1 MSHTRKVSPGLLAIL
16 LILIV
21 AANIYA
27 QVPNYDVLQTQNE
40 KDSLATVE
48 YPYIFPLFGE
58 DLVRKGFELPL
69 PVGIN
74 IVYYQQSLDVV
85 VDRVS
90 LGLVENQ
97 LMPISFVAFDNVM
110 NKARTVNARID
121 LWLLP
126 FLNIYGMVGYAES
139 DADVTL
145 SAPFPFETA
154 VDFDGWDYGGG
165 AVVAFGVQ
173 DFWATANGNLAWTD
187 MKDYKSPIRA
197 TVLSFRL
204 GRTLRFMKD
213 RDFQMW
219 LGAMYQDPQSTVAGR
234 FLLADVITEDLA
246 GQFED
251 YYLSS
256 WYNALTPE
264 EQQFVD
270 AFVQTMMQSSADT
283 RLDYEVVQNPEQV
296 WNMIAGAQ
304 LELSRR
310 WSLEAE
316 AGFLGSRTSFMMN
329 LNYRLPL

>member
-1 MSHTRKVSPGLLAIL
+1 MRYTRTAGIGLLATSLL
-16 LILIV
+16 LILNV
-21 AANIYA
+21 NIYA
-27 QVPNYDVLQTQNE
+27 QVPDYDVLLTQEE
-40 KDSLATVE
+40 KDSLTTVE

-58 DLVRKGFELPL
+58 GLVRKGFELPL
-69 PVGIN
+69 PLGIN
-74 IVYYQQSLDVV
+74 ITYYQHTLDVI
-85 VDRVS
+85 VDQVA
-90 LGLVENQ
+90 LGLGENQ
-97 LMPISFVAFDNVM
+97 LVPLGFVEFDNVV
-110 NKARTVNARID
+110 NKARTVNARLD

-126 FLNIYGMVGYAES
+126 FLNIYGVVGYAES
-139 DADVTL
+139 DAKVIL

-154 VDFDGWDYGGG
+154 VDFNGWDYGGG

-173 DFWATANGNLAWTD
+173 GFWATANGNLAWTD
-187 MKDYKSPIRA
+187 MKDYKNPIRA

-204 GRTLRFMKD
+204 GRTLHFIKD
-213 RDFQMW
+213 RDFQIW
-219 LGAMYQDPQSTVAGR
+219 LGAMYQDPESEVAGQ
-234 FLLADVITEDLA
+234 FLLADVITEELA

-270 AFVQTMMQSSADT
+270 AFVQTMMQASADT

-316 AGFLGSRTSFMMN
+316 AGLLGSRTSFMMN

>member
-1 MSHTRKVSPGLLAIL
+1 MRYTRTAGIGLLATSLL
-16 LILIV
+16 LILNV
-21 AANIYA
+21 NIYA
-27 QVPNYDVLQTQNE
+27 QVPDYDVLLTQEE
-40 KDSLATVE
+40 KDSLTTVE

-58 DLVRKGFELPL
+58 GLVRKGFELPL
-69 PVGIN
+69 PLGIN
-74 IVYYQQSLDVV
+74 ITYYQHTLDVI
-85 VDRVS
+85 VDQVA
-90 LGLVENQ
+90 LGLGENQ
-97 LMPISFVAFDNVM
+97 LVPLGFVEFDNVV
-110 NKARTVNARID
+110 NKARTVNARLD

-126 FLNIYGMVGYAES
+126 FLNIYGVVGYAES
-139 DADVTL
+139 DAKVIL

-154 VDFDGWDYGGG
+154 VDFNGWDYGGG

-173 DFWATANGNLAWTD
+173 GFWATANGNLAWTD

-204 GRTLRFMKD
+204 GRTLHFIKD
-213 RDFQMW
+213 RDFQIW
-219 LGAMYQDPQSTVAGR
+219 LGAMYQDPESEVAGQ
-234 FLLADVITEDLA
+234 FLLADVITEELA

-270 AFVQTMMQSSADT
+270 AFVQTMMQASADT

-316 AGFLGSRTSFMMN
+316 AGLLGSRTSFMMN

>member
-1 MSHTRKVSPGLLAIL
+1 MNYTRILNTGFVATSLVILLAT
-16 LILIV
+16 
-21 AANIYA
+21 NSYA
-27 QVPNYDVLQTQNE
+27 QVPDYDLQRTQSE
-40 KDSLATVE
+40 KDSLTAVD

-58 DLVRKGFELPL
+58 DLVRKGFQLPL

-74 IVYYQQSLDVV
+74 IVYYQHSMDVV

-90 LGLVENQ
+90 LGLSESQ
-97 LMPISFVAFDNVM
+97 LMPLGFVEFDNVI
-110 NKARTVNARID
+110 NKARTVNVRVD

-139 DADVTL
+139 DAKVIL
-145 SAPFPFETA
+145 SAPFAFETTTE
-154 VDFDGWDYGGG
+154 FDGWDYGGG
-165 AVVAFGVQ
+165 AVVAFGLQ
-173 DFWATANGNLAWTD
+173 SFWVTANGNLAWTD

-204 GRTLRFMKD
+204 GRTLHFMKD
-213 RDFQMW
+213 RDFQIW
-219 LGAMYQDPQSTVAGR
+219 LGAMYQDPQSEVAGQ
-234 FLLADVITEDLA
+234 FLLADVVTADLA

-251 YYLSS
+251 YYLTS
-256 WYNALTPE
+256 WYNAMTPE

-270 AFVQTMMQSSADT
+270 AFVQTMMQGSADT

-304 LELSRR
+304 LELSKR

-329 LNYRLPL
+329 VNYRLPL

>member
-1 MSHTRKVSPGLLAIL
+1 MSYTRTVNPGLLATS

-21 AANIYA
+21 AVNIYA
-27 QVPNYDVLQTQNE
+27 QVPDYDVLQTQNE

-74 IVYYQQSLDVV
+74 IVYYQHSLDVV
-85 VDRVS
+85 VDRVAIGPS
-90 LGLVENQ
+90 ENQ
-97 LMPISFVAFDNVM
+97 LMPLGFIEFDNVI
-110 NKARTVNARID
+110 NKARTVNARLD

-139 DADVTL
+139 DAKVTV
-145 SAPFPFETA
+145 SAPFSFETA

-173 DFWATANGNLAWTD
+173 GFWVTANGNLAWTD
-187 MKDYKSPIRA
+187 MKDYKSPIKA

-213 RDFQMW
+213 RDLQIW
-219 LGAMYQDPQSTVAGR
+219 LGAMYQDPESEVAGQ
-234 FLLADVITEDLA
+234 FLLADVVTDDLA

-270 AFVQTMMQSSADT
+270 AFVQTIMQASADT

-304 LELSRR
+304 LELSKR

-316 AGFLGSRTSFMMN
+316 AGLLGSRTSFMMN
-329 LNYRLPL
+329 VNYRLPL

>member
-1 MSHTRKVSPGLLAIL
+1 MRYTRTAGIGLLATSLL
-16 LILIV
+16 LILNV
-21 AANIYA
+21 NIYA
-27 QVPNYDVLQTQNE
+27 QVPDYDVLLTQEE
-40 KDSLATVE
+40 KDSLTTVE
-48 YPYIFPLFGE
+48 YPYVFPLFGE

-69 PVGIN
+69 PLGIN
-74 IVYYQQSLDVV
+74 ITYYQHTLDVI
-85 VDRVS
+85 VDQVA
-90 LGLVENQ
+90 LGLGENQ
-97 LMPISFVAFDNVM
+97 LVPLGFVEFDNVV
-110 NKARTVNARID
+110 NKARTVNARLD

-126 FLNIYGMVGYAES
+126 FLNIYGVVGYAES
-139 DADVTL
+139 DAKVIL

-154 VDFDGWDYGGG
+154 VDFNGWDYGGG
-165 AVVAFGVQ
+165 AVVAFGIQ
-173 DFWATANGNLAWTD
+173 GFWATANGNLAWTD

-204 GRTLRFMKD
+204 GRTLHFIKD
-213 RDFQMW
+213 RDFQIW
-219 LGAMYQDPQSTVAGR
+219 LGAMYQDPESEVAGQ
-234 FLLADVITEDLA
+234 FLLSDVITEELA

-270 AFVQTMMQSSADT
+270 AFVQTMMQASADT

-316 AGFLGSRTSFMMN
+316 AGLLGSRTSFMMN